1 MNINTSRIDLL
12 IESKEDITG
21 NVFIYDRPDLGIIF
35 RTLSPIRQNALKA
48 VPILHY
54 FGVASNLIAI
64 IILSKKRL
72 LMLKGI
78 FFLLLLAYS
87 DFMYNFMSILPN
99 VLELINIVDYDIFT
113 RSNFAC
119 FFYDSRIILF
129 HFYSVSLT
137 LFATFDRFVHI
148 YRPLR
153 LNRLIASYK
162 SKFLT
167 ALLLFL
173 ICVVLSLPHG
183 HLFVYDETL
192 KTCDANQFFKEK
204 FLNTSFTRY
213 EVFFMFIEP
222 TVIWFIPGFLI
233 LFMNSY
239 VIYKIIESSRIKS
252 KTVGKLTIGKFFL
265 L

>member
-1 MNINTSRIDLL
+1 MNINTSRKDLL

-54 FGVASNLIAI
+54 FGAASNLIAI

-99 VLELINIVDYDIFT
+99 VLELINIVDFDIFT

-119 FFYDSRIILF
+119 FFYFTSIL
-129 HFYSVSLT
+129 
-137 LFATFDRFVHI
+137 
-148 YRPLR
+148 
-153 LNRLIASYK
+153 
-162 SKFLT
+162 
-167 ALLLFL
+167 
-173 ICVVLSLPHG
+173 
-183 HLFVYDETL
+183 
-192 KTCDANQFFKEK
+192 
-204 FLNTSFTRY
+204 
-213 EVFFMFIEP
+213 
-222 TVIWFIPGFLI
+222 
-233 LFMNSY
+233 
-239 VIYKIIESSRIKS
+239 
-252 KTVGKLTIGKFFL
+252 
-265 L
+265 